1 MKNGNLT
8 KKTVIRERDRV
19 QLHVVEFNKYIY
31 RLKTEQKKVVN
42 LDEELENTE
51 TKENPN
57 TNELYET
64 ETISPGIRLDSI
76 GSALIDIEMPD
87 LHSYASDVE
96 PDSNLTIKSLVK
108 SRENLKKIES
118 EIIILSN
125 EIRRLSDILVLT
137 STSMVYLDEFLGT
150 PYLPPSTIMALVRD
164 HYAVIFGKGFLESAE
179 LGDAL
184 RGGVTLEYFRKQ
196 TALFWQLNVA
206 WKAEKK
212 NYDKLFSSLNSESQK
227 SPEALSL
234 MNSEKAF
241 SKGILMFDASVK
253 KFLSKLAIFSI
264 EAPKVGTINLV
275 ELCERYIEITQTRF
289 EYNETFIPDYVEM
302 NLILRFSLKNGTDDH
317 YRLKVIKINVNR

>member
-1 MKNGNLT
+1 
-8 KKTVIRERDRV
+8 
-19 QLHVVEFNKYIY
+19 
-31 RLKTEQKKVVN
+31 
-42 LDEELENTE
+42 
-51 TKENPN
+51 
-57 TNELYET
+57 
-64 ETISPGIRLDSI
+64 
-76 GSALIDIEMPD
+76 
-87 LHSYASDVE
+87 
-96 PDSNLTIKSLVK
+96 
-108 SRENLKKIES
+108 
-118 EIIILSN
+118 
-125 EIRRLSDILVLT
+125 
-137 STSMVYLDEFLGT
+137 
-150 PYLPPSTIMALVRD
+150 MALVRD